1 MASAGIGS
9 ESVGVSCTH
18 RGTVHAMQG
27 LHSGVGDLASVAM
40 GTVHCKVH
48 LCVLRGEYMV
58 VGVKVQGAM

>member
-1 MASAGIGS
+1 
-9 ESVGVSCTH
+9 
-18 RGTVHAMQG
+18 MQG